1 MITIRPFV
9 KSDFPSV
16 KDIYQQGIDSGDATF
31 QEQAKD
37 YDDWNE
43 SVLSNCRLVAENNRQ
58 IIGWAALSS
67 ASNRCVY
74 SGIAEVSVYVSSNS
88 QGSGVG
94 NSLLESL
101 IKASEEQGI
110 WTLQAGIFP
119 ENKASIHIH
128 SKNGFKVLGI
138 RDKLGQMNGIWRDIV
153 FMERRSKVVG
163 L

>member
-16 KDIYQQGIDSGDATF
+16 KGIYQQGIDSGEATF

-37 YDDWNE
+37 YDVWNE
-43 SVLSNCRLVAENNRQ
+43 SLLPSCRLVAESNRQ

-88 QGSGVG
+88 QGLGVG
-94 NSLLESL
+94 NSLLKAL
-101 IKASEEQGI
+101 IKASEEEGI

-138 RDKLGQMNGIWRDIV
+138 REKLGQMNGIWRDIV

>member
-1 MITIRPFV
+1 MIKIRPFV

-31 QEQAKD
+31 QEQAKG

-43 SVLSNCRLVAENNRQ
+43 SLLPNCRLVAENNGQ
-58 IIGWAALSS
+58 VIGWVALSS

-74 SGIAEVSVYVSSNS
+74 SGIAEISVYVSSNS

-94 NSLLESL
+94 NSLLDAL
-101 IKASEEQGI
+101 IKASEEEGI

-138 RDKLGQMNGIWRDIV
+138 REKLGQMNGIWRDIV
-153 FMERRSKVVG
+153 FMERRSKLVG

>member
-16 KDIYQQGIDSGDATF
+16 KDIYQQGIDSGEATF

-37 YDDWNE
+37 YDVWNE
-43 SVLSNCRLVAENNRQ
+43 SLLPSCRLVAESNRQ

-67 ASNRCVY
+67 TSNRCVY

-88 QGSGVG
+88 QGLGVG
-94 NSLLESL
+94 NSLLEAL
-101 IKASEEQGI
+101 IKASEEEGI

-138 RDKLGQMNGIWRDIV
+138 REKLGQMNGIWRDIV

>member
-43 SVLSNCRLVAENNRQ
+43 SLLPNCRLVAENNRQ

>member
-16 KDIYQQGIDSGDATF
+16 KGIYQQGIDSGEATF

-37 YDDWNE
+37 YDVWNE
-43 SVLSNCRLVAENNRQ
+43 SLLRLVAESNRQ

-67 ASNRCVY
+67 TSNRCVY

-88 QGSGVG
+88 QGLGVG
-94 NSLLESL
+94 NSLLKAL
-101 IKASEEQGI
+101 IKASEEEGI

-128 SKNGFKVLGI
+128 SNNGFKVLGI
-138 RDKLGQMNGIWRDIV
+138 REKLGQMNGIWRDIV

>member
-16 KDIYQQGIDSGDATF
+16 KDIYQQGIDSGEATF

-37 YDDWNE
+37 YDVWNE
-43 SVLSNCRLVAENNRQ
+43 SLLPSCRLVAESNRQ
-58 IIGWAALSS
+58 IIGWAALPST
-67 ASNRCVY
+67 SNQCVY

-88 QGSGVG
+88 QGLGVG
-94 NSLLESL
+94 NSLLKAL
-101 IKASEEQGI
+101 IKASEEEGI

-138 RDKLGQMNGIWRDIV
+138 REKLGQMNGIWRDIV

>member
-16 KDIYQQGIDSGDATF
+16 KGIYQQGIDSGEATF

-37 YDDWNE
+37 YDVWNE
-43 SVLSNCRLVAENNRQ
+43 SLLPSCRLVAESNRQ

-88 QGSGVG
+88 QGLGVG
-94 NSLLESL
+94 NSLLEAL
-101 IKASEEQGI
+101 IKASEEEGI

-138 RDKLGQMNGIWRDIV
+138 REKLGQMNGIWRDIV

>member
-43 SVLSNCRLVAENNRQ
+43 SLLPNCRLVAENNRQ

-88 QGSGVG
+88 QGLGVG

-138 RDKLGQMNGIWRDIV
+138 REKLGQMNGIWRDIV

>member
-16 KDIYQQGIDSGDATF
+16 KGIYQQGIDSGEATF

-37 YDDWNE
+37 YDVWNE
-43 SVLSNCRLVAENNRQ
+43 SLLPSCRLVAESNRQ

-67 ASNRCVY
+67 TSNRCVY

-88 QGSGVG
+88 QGLGVG
-94 NSLLESL
+94 NSLLETL
-101 IKASEEQGI
+101 IKASEEEGI

-138 RDKLGQMNGIWRDIV
+138 REKLGQMNGIWRDIV

>member
-43 SVLSNCRLVAENNRQ
+43 SLLPNCRLVAENNGQ
-58 IIGWAALSS
+58 VIGWAALSS

-94 NSLLESL
+94 NSLLDAL
-101 IKASEEQGI
+101 IKASEEEGI

-119 ENKASIHIH
+119 ENKVSIHIH
-128 SKNGFKVLGI
+128 SKHGFKMLGI
-138 RDKLGQMNGIWRDIV
+138 REKLGQMNGIWRDIV

>member
-94 NSLLESL
+94 NSLLDAL

>member
-16 KDIYQQGIDSGDATF
+16 KGIYQQGIDSGEATF

-37 YDDWNE
+37 YDVWNE
-43 SVLSNCRLVAENNRQ
+43 SLLPSCRLVYESNRQ

-88 QGSGVG
+88 QGLGVG
-94 NSLLESL
+94 NSLLKAL
-101 IKASEEQGI
+101 IKASEEEGI

-138 RDKLGQMNGIWRDIV
+138 REKLGQMNGIWRDIV

>member
-16 KDIYQQGIDSGDATF
+16 KDIYQQGIDSGEATF

-37 YDDWNE
+37 YDVWNE
-43 SVLSNCRLVAENNRQ
+43 SLLPSCRLVAESNRQ
-58 IIGWAALSS
+58 IIGWAALPST
-67 ASNRCVY
+67 SNQCVY
-74 SGIAEVSVYVSSNS
+74 SGIAEVSVYVSSNL
-88 QGSGVG
+88 QGLGVG
-94 NSLLESL
+94 NSLLEAL
-101 IKASEEQGI
+101 IKASEEEGI

-138 RDKLGQMNGIWRDIV
+138 REKLGQMNGIWRDIV

>member
-16 KDIYQQGIDSGDATF
+16 KDIYQQGIDSGEATF

-37 YDDWNE
+37 YDVWNE
-43 SVLSNCRLVAENNRQ
+43 SLLPSCRLVSESNRQ

-88 QGSGVG
+88 QGLGVG
-94 NSLLESL
+94 NSLLKAL
-101 IKASEEQGI
+101 IKSSEEQGI

-138 RDKLGQMNGIWRDIV
+138 REKLGQMNGIWRDIV

>member
-16 KDIYQQGIDSGDATF
+16 KDIYQQGIDSGEATF

-37 YDDWNE
+37 YDVWNE
-43 SVLSNCRLVAENNRQ
+43 PLLPSCRLVSESNRQ

-67 ASNRCVY
+67 TSNQCVY

-88 QGSGVG
+88 QGLGVG
-94 NSLLESL
+94 NSLLEAL
-101 IKASEEQGI
+101 IKASEEEGI

-138 RDKLGQMNGIWRDIV
+138 REKLGQMNGIWRDIV

>member
-1 MITIRPFV
+1 MIKIRPFV

-43 SVLSNCRLVAENNRQ
+43 SLLPNCRLVAENNGQ
-58 IIGWAALSS
+58 AIGWAALSS

-94 NSLLESL
+94 NSLLDAL
-101 IKASEEQGI
+101 IKASEEEGI

-119 ENKASIHIH
+119 ENKVSIHIH
-128 SKNGFKVLGI
+128 SKHGFKMLGI
-138 RDKLGQMNGIWRDIV
+138 REKLGQMNGIWRDIV

>member
-1 MITIRPFV
+1 MIKIRPFV

-16 KDIYQQGIDSGDATF
+16 KDIYQQGIDTGDATF
-31 QEQAKD
+31 QEQAKG

-43 SVLSNCRLVAENNRQ
+43 SLLPNCRLVAENNGQ
-58 IIGWAALSS
+58 VIGWAALSS

-94 NSLLESL
+94 NSLLDAL
-101 IKASEEQGI
+101 IKASEEEGI

-138 RDKLGQMNGIWRDIV
+138 REKLGQMNGIWRDIV
-153 FMERRSKVVG
+153 FMERRSKLVG

>member
-16 KDIYQQGIDSGDATF
+16 KDIYQQGIDSGEATF

-37 YDDWNE
+37 YDVWNE
-43 SVLSNCRLVAENNRQ
+43 SLLPSCRLVAESNRQ

-67 ASNRCVY
+67 TSNQCVY

-88 QGSGVG
+88 QGLGVG
-94 NSLLESL
+94 NSLLEAL
-101 IKASEEQGI
+101 IKASEEEGI

-138 RDKLGQMNGIWRDIV
+138 REKLGQMNGIWRDIV

>member
-1 MITIRPFV
+1 MIKIRPFV

-43 SVLSNCRLVAENNRQ
+43 SLLPNCRLVAENNGQ
-58 IIGWAALSS
+58 VIGWAALSS

-94 NSLLESL
+94 NSLLDAL
-101 IKASEEQGI
+101 IKASEEEGI

-119 ENKASIHIH
+119 ENKVSIHIH
-128 SKNGFKVLGI
+128 SKHGFKMLGI
-138 RDKLGQMNGIWRDIV
+138 REKLGQMNGIWRDIV

>member
-16 KDIYQQGIDSGDATF
+16 KGIYQQGIDSGEATF

-37 YDDWNE
+37 YDVWNE
-43 SVLSNCRLVAENNRQ
+43 SLLPSCRLVAESNRQ

-67 ASNRCVY
+67 TSNRCVY

-88 QGSGVG
+88 QGLGVG
-94 NSLLESL
+94 NSLLEAL
-101 IKASEEQGI
+101 IKASEEEGI

-138 RDKLGQMNGIWRDIV
+138 REKLGQMNGIWRDIV

>member
-1 MITIRPFV
+1 MIKIRPFV

-31 QEQAKD
+31 QEQAKG

-43 SVLSNCRLVAENNRQ
+43 SLLPNCRLVAENNGQ
-58 IIGWAALSS
+58 VIGWAALSS

-94 NSLLESL
+94 NSLLDAL
-101 IKASEEQGI
+101 IKASEEEGI

-138 RDKLGQMNGIWRDIV
+138 REKLGQMNGIWRDIV
-153 FMERRSKVVG
+153 FMERRSKLVG

>member
-16 KDIYQQGIDSGDATF
+16 KDIYQQGIDSGEATF

-37 YDDWNE
+37 YDVWNE
-43 SVLSNCRLVAENNRQ
+43 SLLPSWRLVAESNRQ

-88 QGSGVG
+88 QGLGVG
-94 NSLLESL
+94 NSLLKAL
-101 IKASEEQGI
+101 IKASEEEGI

-138 RDKLGQMNGIWRDIV
+138 REKLGQMNGIWRDIV

>member
-1 MITIRPFV
+1 MVTIRPFV

-16 KDIYQQGIDSGDATF
+16 KDIYQQGIDSGEATF

-37 YDDWNE
+37 YDVWNE
-43 SVLSNCRLVAENNRQ
+43 SLLPSCRLVAESNRQ

-67 ASNRCVY
+67 TSNRCVY

-88 QGSGVG
+88 QGLGVG
-94 NSLLESL
+94 NSLLEAL
-101 IKASEEQGI
+101 IKASEEEGI

-138 RDKLGQMNGIWRDIV
+138 REKLGQMNGIWRDIV

>member
-16 KDIYQQGIDSGDATF
+16 KDIYQQGIDSGEATF

-37 YDDWNE
+37 YDVWNE
-43 SVLSNCRLVAENNRQ
+43 SLLPSCRLVAESNRQ

-88 QGSGVG
+88 QGLGVG
-94 NSLLESL
+94 NSLLKAL
-101 IKASEEQGI
+101 IKASEEEGI

-138 RDKLGQMNGIWRDIV
+138 REKLGQMNGIWRDIV

>member
-1 MITIRPFV
+1 MIKIRPFV
-9 KSDFPSV
+9 KFDFPSV

-31 QEQAKD
+31 QEQVKD

-43 SVLSNCRLVAENNRQ
+43 SLLPNCHLVAENNGQ
-58 IIGWAALSS
+58 AIGWAALSS

-88 QGSGVG
+88 QVSGVG
-94 NSLLESL
+94 NSLLDAL
-101 IKASEEQGI
+101 IKASEEEGI

-119 ENKASIHIH
+119 ENKVSIHIH
-128 SKNGFKVLGI
+128 SKHGFKMLGI
-138 RDKLGQMNGIWRDIV
+138 REKLGQMNGIWRDIV
-153 FMERRSKVVG
+153 FMGRRSKVVG

>member
-16 KDIYQQGIDSGDATF
+16 KDIYQQGIDSGEATF

-37 YDDWNE
+37 YDVWNE
-43 SVLSNCRLVAENNRQ
+43 SLLPSCRLVAESNRQ

-67 ASNRCVY
+67 TSNRCVY

-88 QGSGVG
+88 QGLGVG
-94 NSLLESL
+94 NSLLKAL
-101 IKASEEQGI
+101 IKASEEEGI

-138 RDKLGQMNGIWRDIV
+138 REKLGQMNGIWRDIV

>member
-94 NSLLESL
+94 NSLLDAL
-101 IKASEEQGI
+101 IKASEEEGI

-119 ENKASIHIH
+119 ENKVSIHIH
-128 SKNGFKVLGI
+128 SKHGFKMLGI
-138 RDKLGQMNGIWRDIV
+138 REKLGQMNGIWRDIV

>member
-1 MITIRPFV
+1 MIRIRPFV

-43 SVLSNCRLVAENNRQ
+43 SLLPNCRLVAENNRQ

>member
-43 SVLSNCRLVAENNRQ
+43 SLLPNCRLVAENNRQ

-138 RDKLGQMNGIWRDIV
+138 RDKLGQMDGIWRDIV

>member
-16 KDIYQQGIDSGDATF
+16 KDIYQQGIDSGEATF

-37 YDDWNE
+37 YDVWNE
-43 SVLSNCRLVAENNRQ
+43 SLLPSCRLVAESNRQ

-88 QGSGVG
+88 QGLGVG
-94 NSLLESL
+94 NSLLEAL
-101 IKASEEQGI
+101 IKASEEEGI

-138 RDKLGQMNGIWRDIV
+138 REKLGQMNGIWRDIV

>member
-43 SVLSNCRLVAENNRQ
+43 SLLPNCRLVAENNRQ

-94 NSLLESL
+94 NSLLDAL

-138 RDKLGQMNGIWRDIV
+138 REKLGQMNGIWRDIV

>member
-16 KDIYQQGIDSGDATF
+16 KGIYQQGIDSGEATF
-31 QEQAKD
+31 QEQAKE
-37 YDDWNE
+37 YDVWNE
-43 SVLSNCRLVAENNRQ
+43 SLLPSCRLVAESNRQ

-67 ASNRCVY
+67 TSNRCVY

-88 QGSGVG
+88 QGLGVG
-94 NSLLESL
+94 NSLLEAL

-138 RDKLGQMNGIWRDIV
+138 REKLGQMNGIWRDIV

>member
-1 MITIRPFV
+1 
-9 KSDFPSV
+9 V

-43 SVLSNCRLVAENNRQ
+43 SLLPNCRLVAENNRQ

>member
-1 MITIRPFV
+1 MIKIRPFV

-31 QEQAKD
+31 QEQAKG

-43 SVLSNCRLVAENNRQ
+43 SLLPNCRLVAENNGQ
-58 IIGWAALSS
+58 VIGWAALSS

-94 NSLLESL
+94 NSLLDAL
-101 IKASEEQGI
+101 IKASEEEGI

-119 ENKASIHIH
+119 ENKASIHTL
-128 SKNGFKVLGI
+128 S
-138 RDKLGQMNGIWRDIV
+138 
-153 FMERRSKVVG
+153 RRV
-163 L
+163 